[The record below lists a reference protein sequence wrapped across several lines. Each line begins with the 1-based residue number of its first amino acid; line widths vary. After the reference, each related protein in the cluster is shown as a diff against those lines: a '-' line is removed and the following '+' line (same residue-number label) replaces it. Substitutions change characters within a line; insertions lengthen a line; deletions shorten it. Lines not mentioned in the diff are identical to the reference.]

1 MQPNGPKR
9 AIHLFQSALVSFV
22 RLWQIVLFR
31 NLHVLFQV
39 LYFIVLRSIFLRL
52 IDLFEVSRTCVRLSN
67 IASDKSFWRI
77 VDTSLTPFAIIDLRK
92 LLKFF
97 NHRNR
102 MHHESVTPAILE
114 SICQRCPKLESFEL
128 KHCFV
133 DATKIKLC
141 LLPKPIKH
149 LGIIDCEVINV
160 NTKESYFFNMHTF
173 LPGED
178 VFAVFI
184 LTYLKR

>member
-1 MQPNGPKR
+1 M
-9 AIHLFQSALVSFV
+9 

-77 VDTSLTPFAIIDLRK
+77 VDTSLTPFSIIDFRK

-97 NHRNR
+97 NEKTSKIVIGGFLNHRNR